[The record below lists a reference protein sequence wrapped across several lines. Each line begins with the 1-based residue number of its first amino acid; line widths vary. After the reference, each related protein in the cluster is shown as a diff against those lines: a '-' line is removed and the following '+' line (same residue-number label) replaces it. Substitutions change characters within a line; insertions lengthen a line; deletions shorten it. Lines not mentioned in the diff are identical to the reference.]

1 MAIAALMALGMAS
14 FGCAAAETAAQGV
27 IGTVLK
33 GYQATYQATTKDLIA
48 DNGASFN
55 LDDPENHHVII
66 SVSDEGVT
74 FEAEGMSSPQMG
86 FGDKAGR
93 RRND

>member
-1 MAIAALMALGMAS
+1 MKKTASMAIAALMVLCTAA
-14 FGCAAAETAAQGV
+14 FGCAAAAETAAESV
-27 IGTVLK
+27 IGTVLN
-33 GYQATYQATTKDLIA
+33 GYQATYQAATQDLIA

-86 FGDKAGR
+86 
-93 RRND
+93 